1 MILKIRD
8 GLQLSIF
15 SKRRTTFFSVGG
27 WVRVNKSIF
36 LVFFSPNSN
45 IPRYVSCL
53 DNIIHDHHFICSH
66 DILFKYK
73 NVFIK
78 YPYDA
83 LFKYVRQ
90 KGFFVYSTWWNKI
103 TNQNEKRSDQ
113 GKAVRSRD
121 YWANIREAESGSNVQ
136 FDVLQVCIQE
146 FYTQCHHNEG
156 CIKTVMLRG
165 DIYSIPGFYHLTN
178 GNHPAIN
185 TKHKRDFIS

>member
-1 MILKIRD
+1 MVHGHCMANICSHLTIICTLFRD
-8 GLQLSIF
+8 DLQLSIF

-27 WVRVNKSIF
+27 WVRVKKSIF

-45 IPRYVSCL
+45 IPRYVSYL

-90 KGFFVYSTWWNKI
+90 KGFFVYLTWWNKI
-103 TNQNEKRSDQ
+103 TNQNEI
-113 GKAVRSRD
+113 
-121 YWANIREAESGSNVQ
+121 NIES
-136 FDVLQVCIQE
+136 
-146 FYTQCHHNEG
+146 
-156 CIKTVMLRG
+156 
-165 DIYSIPGFYHLTN
+165 
-178 GNHPAIN
+178 
-185 TKHKRDFIS
+185 FIVFNKFW

>member
-1 MILKIRD
+1 MRFFLCKTTQIHRD
-8 GLQLSIF
+8 YLQLSIF

-27 WVRVNKSIF
+27 WVRVKKSIF

-73 NVFIK
+73 SVFIK

-103 TNQNEKRSDQ
+103 TNQNLLYNKCPQ
-113 GKAVRSRD
+113 VH
-121 YWANIREAESGSNVQ
+121 IRLVSTARRIAIILNS
-136 FDVLQVCIQE
+136 IQQ
-146 FYTQCHHNEG
+146 Y
-156 CIKTVMLRG
+156 
-165 DIYSIPGFYHLTN
+165 
-178 GNHPAIN
+178 
-185 TKHKRDFIS
+185 

>member
-1 MILKIRD
+1 M
-8 GLQLSIF
+8 
-15 SKRRTTFFSVGG
+15 GG
-27 WVRVNKSIF
+27 WVRVKKSIF

-103 TNQNEKRSDQ
+103 TNQNEKWSNQ
-113 GKAVRSRD
+113 GKVVRSRD
-121 YWANIREAESGSNVQ
+121 YWAIIREAESGSNIQWCFTGVYTG
-136 FDVLQVCIQE
+136 VL
-146 FYTQCHHNEG
+146 YTMSSQWRLYY
-156 CIKTVMLRG
+156 IKTVMLRG
-165 DIYSIPGFYHLTN
+165 DIYSIPGFYHITR
-178 GNHPAIN
+178 GGC
-185 TKHKRDFIS
+185 